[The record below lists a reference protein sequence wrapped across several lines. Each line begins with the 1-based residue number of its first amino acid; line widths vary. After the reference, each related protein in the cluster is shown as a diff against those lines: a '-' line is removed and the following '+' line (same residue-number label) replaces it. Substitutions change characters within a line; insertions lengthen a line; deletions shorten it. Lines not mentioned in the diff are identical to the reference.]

1 MSGDQG
7 SASLLTVLLLPL
19 LVLVLGA
26 VLDLG
31 ALRHGAARA
40 RAATDLAAL
49 VAVND
54 QDEAALAERG
64 ELRLAADAESVARD
78 YLARNLAPLG
88 ASLGATARDIAAA
101 ADVAV
106 FPEGGVDPR
115 DGRRYEGPT
124 VRVLADVP
132 LRTGLLHAAL
142 GPSVVVRALSAAAAR

>member
-1 MSGDQG
+1 MSDERG

-31 ALRHGAARA
+31 LLRQGAARA
-40 RAATDLAAL
+40 RAAADLAAL

-54 QDEAALAERG
+54 QDDATLAESG
-64 ELRLAADAESVARD
+64 GLRLAADAEAVARD

-88 ASLGATARDIAAA
+88 PSLASGARDVAAA

-106 FPEGGVDPR
+106 FPEGGIDPH
-115 DGRRYEGPT
+115 DGRRYESPT

-132 LRTGLLHAAL
+132 LRTGALRAIL
-142 GPSVVVRALSAAAAR
+142 GPSVVVRAHAVAAAR